1 MNTLALACINMRYG
15 ASASRDSCFLLS
27 LSCVQIWLG
36 DWWSRAWMA
45 GQGVIIASVGS
56 VVLRAGHACGLS
68 FVAEPYGHAR
78 K

>member
-15 ASASRDSCFLLS
+15 ASASRDSCILLS
-27 LSCVQIWLG
+27 FCCVQIWLG

-45 GQGVIIASVGS
+45 GQGVIIASVGG
-56 VVLRAGHACGLS
+56 VVLRAGYACGLS